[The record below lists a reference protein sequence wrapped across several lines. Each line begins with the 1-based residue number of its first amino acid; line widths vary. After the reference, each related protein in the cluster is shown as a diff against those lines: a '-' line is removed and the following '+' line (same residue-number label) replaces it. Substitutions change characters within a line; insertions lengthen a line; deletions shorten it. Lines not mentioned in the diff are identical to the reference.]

1 MEKQYSEPT
10 LEVIAV
16 GCGDVV
22 TVSYASDSS
31 SADTDYNPSGNHS
44 SQLPTA

>member
-22 TVSYASDSS
+22 TVSDIP
-31 SADTDYNPSGNHS
+31 DNDYVLG
-44 SQLPTA
+44 QLPTA